1 MTDFTSRSFSDCDDE
16 VFVLSVLQRQM
27 RTKLSRLVASS
38 ALSKEDIA
46 ERSGL
51 GLDKLNS
58 LLDGKE
64 AVSPSDLSR
73 IIDAVD
79 YFNSAR

>member
-1 MTDFTSRSFSDCDDE
+1 M
-16 VFVLSVLQRQM
+16 LQRQM